1 MNGAAPLSPWP
12 SAANNGTHK
21 PGENDE
27 IPPYTIGD
35 HIRHVHLKSE
45 EWPSS
50 SGKTKTRYHY
60 CDVTQHFVQEAQQ
73 RKLVQDVVKEY
84 CRPFSSF
91 AELQD
96 MWVGM
101 DRIEQSASQTNEP
114 LAFRTLSIR
123 IRPDCLNET
132 VMISMETAFRAVH
145 HTHRIEMQRTGQL
158 FQAIGA
164 DGTVPYLINAQLC
177 MSKDMTLDR
186 QLVIRFFHTSD
197 IMLMEEDLQIVGGLP
212 PQKSPLAQGTIPV
225 NTQLQEACALV
236 QLLASASTNKETP
249 APCPTQA
256 ETSEHLRS
264 NHMESSWG
272 VQDENLR
279 CSMKPQLPRRALF
292 PSLSRMDSS
301 GMQESYPLIFR
312 IFSELEMAK
321 CTYNTL
327 AAEETCQFGMRPCH
341 KTLDKHYCSQMSQV
355 SQQRMLLELMQGV
368 EDADQYLHETNN
380 QYNAF
385 VYLVDFALRKCFLLL
400 PPDNTTDD
408 EKMNAPIK
416 LPNHPDFPWSNNV
429 TKALQD
435 VSKQFINEQSHH
447 IRHDALKAKKI
458 SLALVQACVQDVY
471 QAFCAADD
479 QDQMAFLKEMNKKNM
494 LRLVE
499 RQKYLLQVVTT
510 ITKAKTPQAVVAADH
525 WYEIAQKATNRQGRP
540 NSIERQVPL
549 LEFETFS
556 GMGCVT
562 ATSLIV
568 SSKVA
573 FLTKVAAFDL
583 QKVDVLSSKNAMTK
597 MSVSIDGRKVYGF
610 NPSVGADELVE
621 FLQVL
626 TSVHG

>member
-1 MNGAAPLSPWP
+1 MNGSAPLSPRP
-12 SAANNGTHK
+12 SAANNGKHK
-21 PGENDE
+21 PGENGE
-27 IPPYTIGD
+27 IPPYTLGD

-45 EWPSS
+45 ELPSS
-50 SGKTKTRYHY
+50 SGKTRTRYHY
-60 CDVTQHFVQEAQQ
+60 CDMTQHFVQEAQQ
-73 RKLVQDVVKEY
+73 RKLVQNVVKEY

-101 DRIEQSASQTNEP
+101 DRIEQSASQTKEP

-123 IRPDCLNET
+123 IRPDCVNET
-132 VMISMETAFRAVH
+132 VMESIETAFRVVH

-177 MSKDMTLDR
+177 MSKYMTLDR
-186 QLVIRFFHTSD
+186 QLIIRFYHTSD

-212 PQKSPLAQGTIPV
+212 PQKSPLAQGRIPA

-236 QLLASASTNKETP
+236 QLLASSASTTEETP

-264 NHMESSWG
+264 NHMESSWS
-272 VQDENLR
+272 VQEENLR
-279 CSMKPQLPRRALF
+279 GMKAQPRRALF
-292 PSLSRMDSS
+292 PSLSSVDYC

-312 IFSELEMAK
+312 IFSELELAK

-327 AAEETCQFGMRPCH
+327 AAEDTCRFGMRPCH
-341 KTLDKHYCSQMSQV
+341 PTFDKHYCSQLSQI
-355 SQQRMLLELMQGV
+355 SQQRMLLELQQAV
-368 EDADQYLHETNN
+368 EDADRYLHETNN
-380 QYNAF
+380 QYNDF
-385 VYLVDFALRKCFLLL
+385 VRLVDFALRKCFLLL
-400 PPDNTTDD
+400 PAENTMDD
-408 EKMNAPIK
+408 ENMNAPIK
-416 LPNHPDFPWSNNV
+416 LPHHPDFPWSNNV

-435 VSKQFINEQSHH
+435 VTKQFMDDQIHH

-458 SLALVQACVQDVY
+458 SLAFVQDCVQHVF
-471 QAFCAADD
+471 QAFCTADD
-479 QDQMAFLKEMNKKNM
+479 QDQQTFLKEINKKNM
-494 LRLVE
+494 LHLME
-499 RQKYLLQVVTT
+499 RQKYLRHVVTT
-510 ITKAKTPQAVVAADH
+510 ITKAKTPQAVVVSDH
-525 WYEIAQKATNRQGRP
+525 WYEIAQKATNRQGQP

-556 GMGCVT
+556 GTGCVT
-562 ATSLIV
+562 ASSLILT
-568 SSKVA
+568 SKIA

-583 QKVDVLSSKNAMTK
+583 QKVDVLSSRNAMTK
-597 MSVSIDGRKVYGF
+597 MSVSINGKKVYGF
-610 NPSVGADELVE
+610 NPSVGADELVA

-626 TSVHG
+626 RSVHG